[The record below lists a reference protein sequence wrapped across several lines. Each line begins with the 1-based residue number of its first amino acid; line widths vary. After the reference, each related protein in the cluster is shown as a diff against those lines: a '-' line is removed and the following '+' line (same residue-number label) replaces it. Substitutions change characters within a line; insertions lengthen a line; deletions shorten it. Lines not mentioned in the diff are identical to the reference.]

1 MIYIERHI
9 AGSLNLG
16 NVCLIR
22 IYMVFSE
29 YKRRLISTHIYLSNV
44 LLTKIWDFK
53 IRSTRN
59 LLYAQVVILPIFVIV
74 ILQKTQLDLF
84 RNKFVHINVI
94 TLKSNFKVFLDRVW
108 IKYYSMKC
116 EQKLANGFE

>member
-1 MIYIERHI
+1 
-9 AGSLNLG
+9 
-16 NVCLIR
+16 
-22 IYMVFSE
+22 MVFSE

-84 RNKFVHINVI
+84 RNKFVHINVN
-94 TLKSNFKVFLDRVW
+94 TLKSNFKIFLDRV
-108 IKYYSMKC
+108 
-116 EQKLANGFE
+116 

>member
-1 MIYIERHI
+1 
-9 AGSLNLG
+9 
-16 NVCLIR
+16 
-22 IYMVFSE
+22 MVFSE

-44 LLTKIWDFK
+44 LLTKICIWDFK

-94 TLKSNFKVFLDRVW
+94 TLKKQLQDLPRQ
-108 IKYYSMKC
+108 SMSKILFD
-116 EQKLANGFE
+116 EMRTKARELLRITLI

>member
-1 MIYIERHI
+1 
-9 AGSLNLG
+9 
-16 NVCLIR
+16 
-22 IYMVFSE
+22 MVFSE

-59 LLYAQVVILPIFVIV
+59 LLSAQVVILPIFVIV

-94 TLKSNFKVFLDRVW
+94 TLKSNFKIFLDRV
-108 IKYYSMKC
+108 
-116 EQKLANGFE
+116 

>member
-1 MIYIERHI
+1 
-9 AGSLNLG
+9 
-16 NVCLIR
+16 
-22 IYMVFSE
+22 MVFSE

-44 LLTKIWDFK
+44 LLAKIWDFK

-74 ILQKTQLDLF
+74 ILRKTQLDLF

-94 TLKSNFKVFLDRVW
+94 TLKSNFKIFLDRV
-108 IKYYSMKC
+108 
-116 EQKLANGFE
+116 

>member
-1 MIYIERHI
+1 
-9 AGSLNLG
+9 
-16 NVCLIR
+16 
-22 IYMVFSE
+22 MVFSE

-94 TLKSNFKVFLDRVW
+94 TLKATSRSSSTE
-108 IKYYSMKC
+108 Y
-116 EQKLANGFE
+116 E

>member
-9 AGSLNLG
+9 AGVIKFG

-94 TLKSNFKVFLDRVW
+94 TLKSNFKVFLDRV
-108 IKYYSMKC
+108 
-116 EQKLANGFE
+116 

>member
-1 MIYIERHI
+1 MH
-9 AGSLNLG
+9 
-16 NVCLIR
+16 
-22 IYMVFSE
+22 M
-29 YKRRLISTHIYLSNV
+29 
-44 LLTKIWDFK
+44 DFK

-84 RNKFVHINVI
+84 RNKFVRYKCNY
-94 TLKSNFKVFLDRVW
+94 TQKQLQDLSRQSMS
-108 IKYYSMKC
+108 KYYSMKC

>member
-1 MIYIERHI
+1 
-9 AGSLNLG
+9 
-16 NVCLIR
+16 
-22 IYMVFSE
+22 MVFSE

-84 RNKFVHINVI
+84 RNKFVHINII

>member
-1 MIYIERHI
+1 
-9 AGSLNLG
+9 
-16 NVCLIR
+16 
-22 IYMVFSE
+22 MVFSE
-29 YKRRLISTHIYLSNV
+29 YKRRLISIHIYLSNV

-59 LLYAQVVILPIFVIV
+59 LLYVQVVILPIFVIV

-94 TLKSNFKVFLDRVW
+94 TLKSNFTTE
-108 IKYYSMKC
+108 Y
-116 EQKLANGFE
+116 E

>member
-1 MIYIERHI
+1 
-9 AGSLNLG
+9 
-16 NVCLIR
+16 
-22 IYMVFSE
+22 MVFSE

-59 LLYAQVVILPIFVIV
+59 LLYAQVVILSIFVIV

-94 TLKSNFKVFLDRVW
+94 TLKSNFKIFLDRV
-108 IKYYSMKC
+108 
-116 EQKLANGFE
+116 